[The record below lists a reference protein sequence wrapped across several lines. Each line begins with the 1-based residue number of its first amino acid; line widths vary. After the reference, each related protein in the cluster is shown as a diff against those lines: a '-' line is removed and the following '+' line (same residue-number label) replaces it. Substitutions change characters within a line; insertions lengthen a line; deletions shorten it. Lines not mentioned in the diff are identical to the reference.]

1 MRIDRLIL
9 LGRQHHPQAQ
19 ARRTAAV
26 GHALA
31 QIEHPQVGDRVIP
44 GQQLIEVF
52 PDAGMLLRFLRQDK
66 RHAAIR
72 PAQQLAVEQIG
83 GNRLCHRDP
92 AGGNHQRRKTR
103 HPLRQLLEKRGLVG
117 KGLLMAE
124 QDLTVAHRD
133 DVVMKNPVSIAA
145 GCWRAKISWRGLT

>member
-1 MRIDRLIL
+1 
-9 LGRQHHPQAQ
+9 
-19 ARRTAAV
+19 
-26 GHALA
+26 
-31 QIEHPQVGDRVIP
+31 
-44 GQQLIEVF
+44 
-52 PDAGMLLRFLRQDK
+52 MLLRFLRQDK

-83 GNRLCHRDP
+83 GNRLCHQDP

>member
-1 MRIDRLIL
+1 
-9 LGRQHHPQAQ
+9 
-19 ARRTAAV
+19 
-26 GHALA
+26 
-31 QIEHPQVGDRVIP
+31 
-44 GQQLIEVF
+44 
-52 PDAGMLLRFLRQDK
+52 MLLRFLRQDK

-92 AGGNHQRRKTR
+92 LAGTTSGVKPGT
-103 HPLRQLLEKRGLVG
+103 PLRQLLEKRGLVG

-133 DVVMKNPVSIAA
+133 DVVMKNPRVDRRRMLA
-145 GCWRAKISWRGLT
+145 GEDQLAGID